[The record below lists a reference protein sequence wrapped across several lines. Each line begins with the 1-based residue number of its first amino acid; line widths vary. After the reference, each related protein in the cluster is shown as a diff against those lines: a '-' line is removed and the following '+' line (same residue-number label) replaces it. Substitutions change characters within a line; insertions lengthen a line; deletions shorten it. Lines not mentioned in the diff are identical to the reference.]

1 MKRVR
6 IIVAAL
12 CVIATIL
19 LISYSTSKYSE
30 YEVTEV
36 DRCREILSQMTLEQ
50 KVGQMFMA
58 GFSSNSLDEATEE
71 LFREC
76 MFGNVILFT
85 NNIVNAEQAVEINN
99 DLRSHIEMV
108 SEVEPFVAVDQE
120 GGPVMR
126 VFDGATDF
134 PSNMAVAATGNPEN
148 AYSEGLM
155 LGRELASM
163 GFNMDLAPC
172 VDVNSNPNNPV
183 IGVRSYSDNPKLVG
197 EFASEFIRGM
207 QESRVLACAKHFPG
221 HGDTSV
227 DSHYGLPVIDK
238 DIEEIREADLYPFK
252 VVVENGAEA
261 VMSTHI
267 VFEAIDEKLPA
278 TLSPAVLTG
287 VLRGELGFDGL
298 IVTDGMQMGAIVKNF
313 GIAEGCVMAVKAG
326 ADLLVTGSGNMSQ
339 SDIRAQ
345 RDAYLAV
352 VNAVRNGEIG
362 EDRIDESVM
371 RILQTKESYGLLDAN
386 TTDIKLT
393 DYVQSHG
400 EFSRKL
406 NREAVTVVKDET
418 GLIPIGDDR
427 QRVLA
432 ISHPMSRMIWD
443 EMPQERRYNS
453 FSYAFSMERESVDAL
468 TVDYSP
474 SIQDVQRARDMADD
488 YDVVVIAFG
497 DVAGNSSQRRLIEE
511 VFKANANVVLV
522 CLGSPYDSMKLDQI
536 PSIVCTYQYT
546 RSTRDALN
554 GVLSGRYEAVGRLPV
569 KLPF

>member
-1 MKRVR
+1 
-6 IIVAAL
+6 
-12 CVIATIL
+12 
-19 LISYSTSKYSE
+19 
-30 YEVTEV
+30 
-36 DRCREILSQMTLEQ
+36 
-50 KVGQMFMA
+50 
-58 GFSSNSLDEATEE
+58 
-71 LFREC
+71 

-371 RILQTKESYGLLDAN
+371 RILQTK
-386 TTDIKLT
+386 
-393 DYVQSHG
+393 
-400 EFSRKL
+400 
-406 NREAVTVVKDET
+406 
-418 GLIPIGDDR
+418 
-427 QRVLA
+427 
-432 ISHPMSRMIWD
+432 
-443 EMPQERRYNS
+443 
-453 FSYAFSMERESVDAL
+453 
-468 TVDYSP
+468 
-474 SIQDVQRARDMADD
+474 
-488 YDVVVIAFG
+488 
-497 DVAGNSSQRRLIEE
+497 
-511 VFKANANVVLV
+511 
-522 CLGSPYDSMKLDQI
+522 
-536 PSIVCTYQYT
+536 
-546 RSTRDALN
+546 
-554 GVLSGRYEAVGRLPV
+554 GVLRPVGR
-569 KLPF
+569 

>member
-6 IIVAAL
+6 IVVAAL
-12 CVIATIL
+12 CVIAAIL
-19 LISYSTSKYSE
+19 LISYSTSKYSDCE
-30 YEVTEV
+30 ETEV
-36 DRCREILSQMTLEQ
+36 DRCRKILSYMTLEQ

-58 GFSSNSLDEATEE
+58 GFSSNSLDEATAEM
-71 LFREC
+71 FREC

-85 NNIVNAEQAVEINN
+85 NNIVNSEQAVEINN

-108 SEVEPFVAVDQE
+108 SGVVPFVAVDQE

-172 VDVNSNPNNPV
+172 VDVNSNPNNPI
-183 IGVRSYSDNPKLVG
+183 IGVRSYSDDPKLVG

-238 DIEEIREADLYPFK
+238 DIEEIRDADLYPFK

-326 ADLLVTGSGNMSQ
+326 ADLLVTGSGNMSR

-352 VNAVRNGEIG
+352 VNAVINGEIG

-371 RILQTKESYGLLDAN
+371 RILRTKESYGLLDPN

-393 DYVQSHG
+393 DYVQLHE

-406 NREAVTVVKDET
+406 NREAVTVVKDDA
-418 GLIPIGDDR
+418 GLIPIGPDR
-427 QRVLA
+427 ERVLA
-432 ISHPMSRMIWD
+432 ISHSMSRTIWD

-453 FSYAFSMERESVDAL
+453 FSYAFSTERDGVDAL

-474 SIQDVQRARDMADD
+474 GTQEVEMARNMADD

-497 DVAGNSSQRRLIEE
+497 DVAGNSSQRCLVEE

-522 CLGSPYDSMKLDQI
+522 CLGSPYDSMKFAQI

>member
-99 DLRSHIEMV
+99 DLRSHIEIV

-183 IGVRSYSDNPKLVG
+183 IGVRSYSDDPKLVG

-352 VNAVRNGEIG
+352 VNAVRNGEIAVSYTHL
-362 EDRIDESVM
+362 DVYKRQACSSRRWPWQARIRS
-371 RILQTKESYGLLDAN
+371 
-386 TTDIKLT
+386 
-393 DYVQSHG
+393 
-400 EFSRKL
+400 SRFP
-406 NREAVTVVKDET
+406 RSET
-418 GLIPIGDDR
+418 
-427 QRVLA
+427 
-432 ISHPMSRMIWD
+432 
-443 EMPQERRYNS
+443 
-453 FSYAFSMERESVDAL
+453 
-468 TVDYSP
+468 
-474 SIQDVQRARDMADD
+474 
-488 YDVVVIAFG
+488 
-497 DVAGNSSQRRLIEE
+497 
-511 VFKANANVVLV
+511 
-522 CLGSPYDSMKLDQI
+522 
-536 PSIVCTYQYT
+536 
-546 RSTRDALN
+546 
-554 GVLSGRYEAVGRLPV
+554 
-569 KLPF
+569 